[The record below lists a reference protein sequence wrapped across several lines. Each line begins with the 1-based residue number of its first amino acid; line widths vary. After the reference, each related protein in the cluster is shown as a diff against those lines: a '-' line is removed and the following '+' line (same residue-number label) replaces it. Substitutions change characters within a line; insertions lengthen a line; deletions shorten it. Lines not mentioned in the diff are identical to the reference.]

1 MGFLEGARRLRRLKE
16 LPKVGQHATAALD
29 ASVWLHQLAVG
40 VDAVAAMKGDYEAVI
55 TAFIRRLY
63 KLLFFNVLVFVVFD
77 GAENPA
83 KLQEDAKRAS
93 SRAAAR
99 QRFAS
104 LCGDVEP
111 DPHELEKLARA
122 AFSRTPELQEQLQ
135 DRLSAEGFRWMVA
148 PREADSQLAWLA
160 RSGRVEY
167 IITEDSDSVILGC
180 PNVLTVVDL
189 CKGQTQLITHSLV
202 VDSETQDPFCKVR
215 LLSTVRGR
223 GEQGLWLL
231 ASLAGCDFCK
241 LPRISLMRAL
251 LVMKRMP
258 EDSSELS
265 CVPEAAEAA
274 GVTLPEDSIDKLRAG
289 IAGFSEAT
297 AWAVPTSGQLPETP
311 ELLVAVEQA
320 IVQPSVDSLLQLP
333 VQDWS
338 RHAQLAPPAV
348 PLSLPANVRKGCN
361 TVRLSVDMID
371 GAVLPP
377 VDTWVRGHP
386 SKDDLVLFARTR
398 GMTGVSAYNRDKL
411 AQRCKIHLDMEA
423 ARGGPIDLRDPNMSN
438 GLTLLLRQGKI
449 LVEACT

>member
-16 LPKVGQHATAALD
+16 LPKVGLHATAALD

-93 SRAAAR
+93 SRAAAK
-99 QRFAS
+99 QRFAA
-104 LCGDVEP
+104 LCGEVEP
-111 DPHELEKLARA
+111 DQNELEKLARS
-122 AFSRTPELQEQLQ
+122 AFSRSPELQEQLQ
-135 DRLSAEGFRWMVA
+135 ERLTAEGFRWMVA

-167 IITEDSDSVILGC
+167 VISEDSDMVILGC
-180 PNVLTVVDL
+180 PNVLTVVDF

-202 VDSETQDPFCKVR
+202 VDSDTEDPFCKVR
-215 LLSTVRGR
+215 LLSTIRGR
-223 GEQGLWLL
+223 GEPGLWLL

-241 LPRISLMRAL
+241 LPRISLMRAC
-251 LVMKRMP
+251 LVMNRMP
-258 EDSSELS
+258 EGSSELS
-265 CVPEAAEAA
+265 DVPEAAEAA
-274 GVTLPEDSIDKLRAG
+274 AVALPDDALDKLRAG
-289 IAGFSEAT
+289 ISGFSKAT
-297 AWAVPTSGQLPETP
+297 AWAVPPSGQLPEAP
-311 ELLVAVEQA
+311 LLLVAVEQP
-320 IVQPSVDSLLQLP
+320 VVHPCVDSLLHLP
-333 VQDWS
+333 VQDC
-338 RHAQLAPPAV
+338 RRLAQLAPPAV
-348 PLSLPANVRKGCN
+348 PRRLPTNVRKGCN

-377 VDTWVRGHP
+377 VDTWVRGNP
-386 SKDDLVLFARTR
+386 SKEDLVLFARTR
-398 GMTGVSAYNRDKL
+398 GMNGVSTYNRDKL
-411 AQRCKIHLDMEA
+411 AQRCKMHLDMEA
-423 ARGGPIDLRDPNMSN
+423 ARGGPIDLRDPSMSN

-449 LVEACT
+449 EVETCT